1 VAADFI
7 RLARNKPMKPSH
19 WLPPL
24 VAIIAGTA
32 WLAGITSSKQSLAA
46 RNSLLRERIQAANVS
61 EAHPPAPSAAEPRK
75 LSGQTS
81 RTGKL
86 SSKNLY
92 EWNTLAE
99 SILLEKSGRST
110 VQLMEMR
117 LSARLSKMS
126 IEDLLSTYDEIAASD
141 MPRSSI
147 KLLTNEFFQAAS
159 EKDPAQTLRHFESLL
174 AAGDYSSANLITPAF
189 YRWFSQEPA
198 TAMAWFDEMIAAGK
212 LDSKRLDGENQLLTD
227 LSGYLIESQLASDPA
242 AALERLKSLE
252 EDQQMEVFRC
262 KFQNLAPGTEQAFG
276 EMIRRGLPA
285 NLRDN
290 AFRIMT
296 TRLATNLGFAKAGGF
311 LDAIGATPDE
321 RLKLAADTALTG
333 FESISKKY
341 QSITPQ
347 NVQAMREWI
356 AQQAPQDVE
365 RISGEVLAHSAK
377 YIGPEKPAAM
387 VAELHAKSGSD
398 ELLATFLR
406 NGEMKRYLPEEAM
419 AMAAKIKDAALRE
432 RLIDQLKLIPPIE
445 RR

>member
-1 VAADFI
+1 
-7 RLARNKPMKPSH
+7 MKPIH

-24 VAIIAGTA
+24 AAIIVGTA

-46 RNSLLRERIQAANVS
+46 RNSLLRERIQAANAS
-61 EAHPPAPSAAEPRK
+61 EAQTPAPSAAEPRK
-75 LSGQTS
+75 LPGQTS
-81 RTGKL
+81 RNGKL

-92 EWNTLAE
+92 EWKSLAE
-99 SILLEKSGRST
+99 SVLLEKSGRST
-110 VQLMEMR
+110 VQRMELR
-117 LSARLSKMS
+117 LSARLAKMS
-126 IEDLLSTYDEIAASD
+126 IEDILSTYDEIAASD
-141 MPRSSI
+141 VPRNSF

-159 EKDPAQTLRHFESLL
+159 VKDPAQTLRHFESLL
-174 AAGDYSSANLITPAF
+174 AAGDYSSGNLITPAF

-198 TAMAWFDEMIAAGK
+198 TAMAWFDEIIAAGK

-227 LSGYLIESQLASDPA
+227 LSGHLIESQLASDPT
-242 AALERLKSLE
+242 AALARLKSLE
-252 EDQQMEVFRC
+252 EDQQMEVVRRKFRA
-262 KFQNLAPGTEQAFG
+262 LAPGTEPAFADL
-276 EMIRRGLPA
+276 IRQGLPPD
-285 NLRDN
+285 LQIN
-290 AFRIMT
+290 AFRHVT
-296 TRLATNLGFAKAGGF
+296 TRIAVNSDFAKVSGF

-321 RLKLAADTALTG
+321 RLELAADTALTG
-333 FESISKKY
+333 FEAISQKY

-377 YIGPEKPAAM
+377 FIGPEKPAAM

-406 NGEMKRYLPEEAM
+406 NGEMKRHLPEEAL

-432 RLIDQLKLIPPIE
+432 RLIDQLKLIPPVE